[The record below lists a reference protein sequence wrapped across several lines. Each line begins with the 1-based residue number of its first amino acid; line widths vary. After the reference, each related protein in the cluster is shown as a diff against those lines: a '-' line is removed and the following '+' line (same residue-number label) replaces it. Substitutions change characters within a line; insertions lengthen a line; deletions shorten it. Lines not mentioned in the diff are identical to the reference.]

1 LSTPVTC
8 TSMELLTMRGVTAE
22 HKAESIVDGFPSVWA
37 GQVLDIGCRSRELER
52 AVARPGVSYFGL
64 DLSTS
69 ADAVADLGVG
79 LPFPDQTADV
89 VVALDVL
96 EHTDRIHHSFSE
108 LCRVARR
115 HVVLSLPNEY
125 DASARWKAVRGKH
138 SGKWGL
144 PLAPRRD
151 RHRWLFTLHEA
162 RQFCEHVG
170 SEHGWVVAQE
180 RALVGPR
187 RGSPLSRG
195 LVRRWP
201 NLFAPTYVA
210 VLQPAG

>member
-1 LSTPVTC
+1 
-8 TSMELLTMRGVTAE
+8 MELLTMQGVTSA
-22 HKAESIVDGFPSVWA
+22 HKAESIVGGFPSVWD

-52 AVARPGVSYFGL
+52 ALATSGVSYVGL

-69 ADAVADLGVG
+69 ADAVADLGAG
-79 LPFPDQTADV
+79 LPFPNQTADV

-96 EHTDRIHHSFSE
+96 EHTDAIHHSFSE

-115 HVVLSLPNEY
+115 HVVLSLPNQY
-125 DASARWKAVRGKH
+125 DATSRWLALRGRH

-144 PLAPRRD
+144 PLAPTRD
-151 RHRWLFTLHEA
+151 RHRWMFTLDEA
-162 RQFCEHVG
+162 HDFCDHAAREQ
-170 SEHGWVVAQE
+170 GWVLADE

-187 RGSPLSRG
+187 RGSPGARS
-195 LVRRWP
+195 LVRHWP

-210 VLQPAG
+210 RLEPAP